1 MSHRK
6 MRFFEIN
13 RIIYRRDPIT
23 DIPTSVHSWGRFY
36 EKGTHQ
42 YYNLFYSDAKIT
54 TVKSLKWH
62 LYVLWYLNPNMS
74 DKQFKKL
81 SEHIINP
88 VNNFITFTINDDKI
102 NQVLS
107 DVTKMDLDRPPK
119 NKLRKIIFNDLTGL
133 TKHDKL
139 KIVGQMI
146 GRKKLSKEKIYEAM
160 LTINSMDN
168 KITIKNLASYF
179 SCSTRTIHRNI
190 DSQLRKEI
198 KSLNEEV
205 QCTKLYTI

>member
-1 MSHRK
+1 
-6 MRFFEIN
+6 
-13 RIIYRRDPIT
+13 
-23 DIPTSVHSWGRFY
+23 
-36 EKGTHQ
+36 
-42 YYNLFYSDAKIT
+42 
-54 TVKSLKWH
+54 
-62 LYVLWYLNPNMS
+62 
-74 DKQFKKL
+74 
-81 SEHIINP
+81 
-88 VNNFITFTINDDKI
+88 
-102 NQVLS
+102 
-107 DVTKMDLDRPPK
+107 MDLDRPPK

-198 KSLNEEV
+198 KSLNEEI
-205 QCTKLYTI
+205 QCTKLYSI

>member
-1 MSHRK
+1 MSQRRMK
-6 MRFFEIN
+6 IFETN

-36 EKGTHQ
+36 KEGTHQ

-54 TVKSLKWH
+54 TIKSLKWH
-62 LYVLWYLNPNMS
+62 MYVLWYLNPNLH
-74 DKQFKKL
+74 DKGFKKL
-81 SEHIINP
+81 YRHIINP
-88 VNNFITFTINDDKI
+88 LNNFITFTIDDNK
-102 NQVLS
+102 S
-107 DVTKMDLDRPPK
+107 DQILLDITNMDLDRPPK

-146 GRKKLSKEKIYEAM
+146 GRKKLSPEKIYDAM
-160 LTINSMDN
+160 LFINGINS
-168 KITIKNLASYF
+168 KISINNLASYF

-190 DSQLRKEI
+190 NSQLRTEI
-198 KSLNEEV
+198 KKLNEEV
-205 QCTKLYTI
+205 QCTKLY